1 MKKTLIAALLAAPIL
16 LAGPALAE
24 APPGGPARGEE
35 KFAEMD
41 LNGDGV
47 ISHAEFVAQREQK
60 FARTDVNQDGLISF
74 DEAMAAKKAVM
85 GGQTPEAKGPRDGKG
100 KMFTYLDIDRDGFIS
115 LEEMEVFSDRRFK
128 DMDSNLDGQVTLL
141 EAKAAMRDLLIKRS
155 RGRD

>member
-1 MKKTLIAALLAAPIL
+1 MKKTLIAALLATPVL
-16 LAGPALAE
+16 LAVPVLAE
-24 APPGGPARGEE
+24 APPGDPARGEE

-47 ISHAEFVAQREQK
+47 ISHVEFVAQREQK

-74 DEAMAAKKAVM
+74 DEAMAAKKAEM
-85 GGQTPEAKGPRDGKG
+85 GGKVPEAKGPRDGKG
-100 KMFTYLDIDRDGFIS
+100 NMFTYLDVDRDGFIS

-141 EAKAAMRDLLIKRS
+141 EAKAAMRNLLIKRS

>member
-1 MKKTLIAALLAAPIL
+1 MKKTLIAALLATPVL
-16 LAGPALAE
+16 LAGPVLAE
-24 APPGGPARGEE
+24 APPGDPVRGEE
-35 KFAEMD
+35 KFAELD
-41 LNGDGV
+41 FNGDGV

-60 FARTDVNQDGLISF
+60 FASTDVNQDGLISF

-85 GGQTPEAKGPRDGKG
+85 GGQVPKAKGPRDGG
-100 KMFTYLDIDRDGFIS
+100 GNMFTFLDIDGDGFIS
-115 LEEMEVFSDRRFK
+115 LEEMEVFGDRRFK

>member
-1 MKKTLIAALLAAPIL
+1 MKKTLIAALLATTVL
-16 LAGPALAE
+16 LAGTALAE
-24 APPGGPARGEE
+24 TPPDDPARGGE

-47 ISHAEFVAQREQK
+47 ISHAEFVTQREQK
-60 FARTDVNQDGLISF
+60 FAGTDANQDGLISL
-74 DEAMAAKKAVM
+74 DEAMVAKKTEM
-85 GGQTPEAKGPRDGKG
+85 GGQAPEAKGPRDGKG
-100 KMFTYLDIDRDGFIS
+100 NMFAYLDIDGDGFIS